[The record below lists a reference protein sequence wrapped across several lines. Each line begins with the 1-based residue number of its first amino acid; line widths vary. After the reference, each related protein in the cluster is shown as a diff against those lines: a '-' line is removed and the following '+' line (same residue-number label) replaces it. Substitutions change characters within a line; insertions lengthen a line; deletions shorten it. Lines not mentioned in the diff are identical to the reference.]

1 MGGSEQLLYFDL
13 KVVSR
18 SWETL
23 VCPISLMGEQETK
36 VILILPAPARKHW
49 EKGEV
54 AWQQS
59 RSQEEGIFF
68 LQIQPIFS
76 PSSLLK
82 SREELFFLVVSCS
95 AVKSRGSA
103 ASQKKGRGAVVIH
116 LPTTGSAGPFGWVFL
131 MDLHFFSAFCTDSAE
146 LRPFLSPTKPQPCK
160 VAAISSF
167 TALTQHFWPSQKTN
181 CRCCWLVG
189 KSFTTHSALLDQ
201 WKKERHICS
210 LSESE
215 HWHRDTALAS
225 NRQTEIHHQPTD
237 NHLMHN
243 ESPAPPPCP
252 GSQRKSKIERYSR
265 MSPMAPLVTFVAF
278 LTVTVNMCEYWC
290 STWKSESERWLRSRT
305 KKHPISQNKLSFCPK
320 TEREKSPSQNK
331 RETHTG

>member
-1 MGGSEQLLYFDL
+1 MGGSEQLLYFDP

-23 VCPISLMGEQETK
+23 VCPMSLMGEQETK

-103 ASQKKGRGAVVIH
+103 ASQKEEEVLLSSISPPQDPLAH
-116 LPTTGSAGPFGWVFL
+116 LGG
-131 MDLHFFSAFCTDSAE
+131 FFSWTYIF
-146 LRPFLSPTKPQPCK
+146 FLLS
-160 VAAISSF
+160 
-167 TALTQHFWPSQKTN
+167 ALTQQS
-181 CRCCWLVG
+181 
-189 KSFTTHSALLDQ
+189 
-201 WKKERHICS
+201 
-210 LSESE
+210 
-215 HWHRDTALAS
+215 
-225 NRQTEIHHQPTD
+225 
-237 NHLMHN
+237 
-243 ESPAPPPCP
+243 
-252 GSQRKSKIERYSR
+252 
-265 MSPMAPLVTFVAF
+265 
-278 LTVTVNMCEYWC
+278 
-290 STWKSESERWLRSRT
+290 
-305 KKHPISQNKLSFCPK
+305 
-320 TEREKSPSQNK
+320 
-331 RETHTG
+331 